1 MKIILIILIIMM
13 ILVNRELRKQLESV
27 REINRK
33 LRSSERTFKSML
45 DKIYFKAKSA
55 YNYDVWNDSHK
66 ALKEIEK
73 ISDYKNKALDSD
85 YQSKI

>member
-1 MKIILIILIIMM
+1 MM
-13 ILVNRELRKQLESV
+13 ILVNRELRKQLENS
-27 REINRK
+27 REINRS
-33 LRSSERTFKSML
+33 LRRNERTFKSML
-45 DKIYFKAKSA
+45 DRINFKSKTA
-55 YNYDVWNDSHK
+55 YKEDIWKSHK

>member
-1 MKIILIILIIMM
+1 MKIVLIILIIM
-13 ILVNRELRKQLESV
+13 IIFANRELKKQLQSV
-27 REINRK
+27 REINRT
-33 LRSSERTFKSML
+33 LRRNERTFKAML
-45 DKIYFKAKSA
+45 DRVNLKSKTA
-55 YNYDVWNDSHK
+55 YREDIWKSHK